1 MNKARRGWL
10 GKCRGLQSD
19 QDISCQALA
28 DWMER
33 NNKSDMMCTI
43 TKTTQQKRALF
54 FQFVFFVGCFCTL
67 FRPHSNGFARFFCS
81 HFRANKKT
89 SKKSEQNHSVQI
101 DFARFGLLTQRFY
114 WKC

>member
-54 FQFVFFVGCFCTL
+54 FQFVFFVG
-67 FRPHSNGFARFFCS
+67 ARHVVSALSLCS
-81 HFRANKKT
+81 
-89 SKKSEQNHSVQI
+89 SVVPLPK
-101 DFARFGLLTQRFY
+101 DES
-114 WKC
+114 